1 MNDKKCN
8 RGYASEEL
16 MHKIKEMRALN
27 EEQVCRELIA
37 NVLLLIN
44 ELQFSIYK
52 FLTLKAKNVES
63 VLNWSSFDSI
73 G

>member
-8 RGYASEEL
+8 RGCASEEL
-16 MHKIKEMRALN
+16 MHKMKEMRALN

-37 NVLLLIN
+37 NVFLLIN
-44 ELQFSIYK
+44 EVKLSIYR

-63 VLNWSSFDSI
+63 DLNWSSFDST